1 VLGISLSTSLL
12 QNTLKVSRLLI
23 NAGRAQRFSLQERLM
38 ETITGPHAKEI
49 IANIRIDVS
58 YIGTLHGH
66 TKDAAIE
73 AYQYSMHWVF
83 VMLTVFAALAFISA
97 CFIGKHSLSS
107 KK

>member
-1 VLGISLSTSLL
+1 M
-12 QNTLKVSRLLI
+12 N
-23 NAGRAQRFSLQERLM
+23 
-38 ETITGPHAKEI
+38 TITGPHAKEI